1 MRTLLLLAIL
11 LPCLV
16 DSKPF
21 GLPDIRVHQGRS
33 INDVPAID
41 IKFPNGHE
49 DSFVLERH
57 YMSEKDR
64 LAGKMHCNFIGHLA
78 KDQDACVAVTG
89 CPGDKLEFT
98 INSVHAESNGM
109 FVMHE
114 NGQLEVV
121 DNPFEE
127 ESARS
132 ETLHLDQQI
141 REDEGWELVDGD
153 EFENAAQVAEEM
165 QFEAS
170 CNAGQCSSLPATNLM
185 RIKVGYDNT
194 FYSDTGSSTTSADSY
209 LDSMFTHVQTYF
221 CHSTLGSKIQLER
234 DGGYT
239 YHQGQNW
246 KAEPE
251 SGSLDGPIKDIT
263 YASSSNAH
271 LFVYLCKDPAF
282 YGVIGLAWVG
292 TLCGPNSWKG
302 YKASINE
309 KRGNAVS
316 TAKVVAHEM
325 GHNMGMLHDFDN
337 VHGGNGGACNGQ
349 GLMSYGN
356 TPTQWST
363 CSRNDYLARYNQV
376 GGFNWCMA
384 AAPSACG
391 GDGTTPPATTP
402 TPPNPTACSAYAQ
415 HPTWYQDKYCDD
427 IFNTPECNYD
437 GGDCCVKKR
446 SNWHNYCNV
455 CCIPLVDGLKA
466 I

>member
-1 MRTLLLLAIL
+1 MRTLLFAFL
-11 LPCLV
+11 LPFLV
-16 DSKPF
+16 DSKPSF
-21 GLPDIRVHQGRS
+21 GLPEIKVHQDRS
-33 INDVPAID
+33 INGIPSID
-41 IKFPNGHE
+41 IKFPDGHE

-57 YMSEKDR
+57 YMSEEDK
-64 LAGKMHCNFIGHLA
+64 LARKMHCNFIGHLL

-98 INSVHAESNGM
+98 INSVLAETTGM

-114 NGQLEVV
+114 NGHLEVV
-121 DNPFEE
+121 NNPFEE

-132 ETLHLDQQI
+132 ETLHLDQDM
-141 REDEGWELVDGD
+141 RDDEGWELVDGD
-153 EFENAAQVAEEM
+153 EMENAAQLEEEM
-165 QFEAS
+165 QFAAS

-185 RIKVGYDNT
+185 RVKVGYDNT
-194 FYSDTGSSTTSADSY
+194 FLSDSGSSTAAASY

-221 CHSTLGSKIQLER
+221 CHSSLGSKIKLER

-239 YHQGQNW
+239 HHSGQNW
-246 KAEPE
+246 RAESD
-251 SGSLDGPIKDIT
+251 SGSLDGPIKSIT

-282 YGVIGLAWVG
+282 SGVIGLAWVG
-292 TLCGPNSWKG
+292 TLCGPSSWKG

-309 KRGNAVS
+309 KRQNSVA

-337 VHGGNGGACNGQ
+337 VHGGSGGACNGQ

-384 AAPSACG
+384 ADSSACG
-391 GDGTTPPATTP
+391 GTTTP
-402 TPPNPTACSAYAQ
+402 TNPPPTPPPSTPNACAAYSQ
-415 HPTWYQDKYCDD
+415 HPTWYQDQFCDD

-437 GGDCCVKKR
+437 GGDCCIHKR
-446 SNWHNYCNV
+446 SNWFWYCSV
-455 CCIPLVDGLKA
+455 RYI
-466 I
+466 